1 MSFSADV
8 KSELCKLPFG
18 KDCCIIAE
26 LYGFMLYANQFGKE
40 KIKIHL
46 DNGAVRKRMFSLLRK
61 ALKCVYIVDDCT
73 GNVLIEDCGVIEKI
87 FNLFGYEYNNSSL
100 HINRAVVEEDCCKE
114 AFVRGAFLASG
125 YLSNPEKEY
134 HMEFVTTHFNISSEL
149 LILLDEMEFSAK
161 MINRRGNHVIYYKGS
176 EMIEKML
183 TFMGASN
190 SAMELMLKKV
200 EKNLKNNINR
210 KVNCEISNLTK
221 TADASAQQIEAIYTL
236 KEKNQYDELPK
247 PLKEVAE
254 LRLANPELTLGELA
268 KMCVPPITKPGL
280 SGRMRKIIKLAKDA

>member
-8 KSELCKLPFG
+8 KSELCKLSIT
-18 KDCCIIAE
+18 KECCIIAE

-46 DNGAVRKRMFSLLRK
+46 DNVAVRKRMFNLLRK
-61 ALKCVYIVDDCT
+61 ALKNVYIIDDGT
-73 GNVLIEDCGVIEKI
+73 GTVVVEDADVIEKI
-87 FNLFGYEYNNSSL
+87 FDLFGYEFTSSSL
-100 HINRAVVEEDCCKE
+100 HINRAVVEEDCCRE
-114 AFVRGAFLASG
+114 AFIRGAFLASG

-149 LILLDEMEFSAK
+149 LLLLDEMEFTAK

-221 TADASAQQIEAIYTL
+221 TADASAQQIDAIETL
-236 KEKNQYDELPK
+236 KEKNKFDDLPK

>member
-1 MSFSADV
+1 
-8 KSELCKLPFG
+8 
-18 KDCCIIAE
+18 
-26 LYGFMLYANQFGKE
+26 
-40 KIKIHL
+40 
-46 DNGAVRKRMFSLLRK
+46 K
-61 ALKCVYIVDDCT
+61 ALKNVYIVDDGT
-73 GNVLIEDCGVIEKI
+73 GNVVVEDAGVIEKI
-87 FNLFGYEYNNSSL
+87 YDLFGYEYNNASL
-100 HINRAVVEEDCCKE
+100 HINRAVVEEDCCRE
-114 AFVRGAFLASG
+114 AFIRGAFLASG

-161 MINRRGNHVIYYKGS
+161 MINRRGNYVIYYKGS

-236 KEKNQYDELPK
+236 KEKNKYDELPK

-268 KMCVPPITKPGL
+268 QMCVPPITKPGL